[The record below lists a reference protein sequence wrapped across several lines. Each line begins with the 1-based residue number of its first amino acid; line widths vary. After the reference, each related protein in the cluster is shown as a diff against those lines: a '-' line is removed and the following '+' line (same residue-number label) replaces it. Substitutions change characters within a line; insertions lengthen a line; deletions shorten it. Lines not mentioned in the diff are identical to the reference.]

1 MESRHPSYDEY
12 RYQIDEIS
20 HNPYHLISY
29 FSAKYGE
36 FTYEQVKDEVEEIFQ
51 LQYSITTEST
61 RETVTETKMVRVGES
76 LGQVVTSGYCS
87 CSICCGQWAG
97 GPTAS
102 GVYPTAN
109 HTIAVDASNPFVPI
123 GTKVVMN
130 GVGVCGGRYRGFC
143 PVRSTV

>member
-1 MESRHPSYDEY
+1 MLFRSVEDAYSALEAALNEQINSMESRYPGYDEY

-51 LQYSITTEST
+51 RQYSIATEST

-87 CSICCGQWAG
+87 CSICCCLLY
-97 GPTAS
+97 TS
-102 GVYPTAN
+102 RCV
-109 HTIAVDASNPFVPI
+109 
-123 GTKVVMN
+123 
-130 GVGVCGGRYRGFC
+130 
-143 PVRSTV
+143 